1 MNFITLINFDFFFVT
16 EKTHSS
22 QRYIINRKNITRG
35 PKIDLNRI
43 LETDVVPKSKHVSV
57 TESYMLVR
65 TSGVNCSTF
74 TKVLV

>member
-1 MNFITLINFDFFFVT
+1 MNFITLINFDFFFET
-16 EKTHSS
+16 EKAHSW
-22 QRYIINRKNITRG
+22 QRYTINRQNITLG

-43 LETDVVPKSKHVSV
+43 LEIAVVPKSKHVLV